1 MTDKNGIEIK
11 TGSIVE
17 ITGSFFKT
25 DNGLYYV
32 EHSAGDPDW
41 CGKDHYLH
49 KISKAGKI
57 SKAKRSGAFWPLMA
71 CVSDRAKNAEARR
84 WNAEHATIEVK
95 AIANMTEVVELFKE
109 KAARVIKEADQ
120 LAWHYGEE
128 SEYIKKQRVIARHY
142 EAVAAGIEG

>member
-1 MTDKNGIEIK
+1 MMDKNGIEIK

-17 ITGSFFKT
+17 ITGAYFKN
-25 DNGLYYV
+25 DNGFYFV

-41 CGKDHYLH
+41 CGKDHCLK
-49 KISKAGKI
+49 KIGKNGKI
-57 SKAKRSGAFWPLMA
+57 SKAKHVTGFWPIMV
-71 CVSDRAKNAEARR
+71 CVSDRAKGAAARR
-84 WNAEHATIEVK
+84 WNAENATIEVK
-95 AIANMTEVVELFKE
+95 TIANMTEVVELFKE

-142 EAVAAGIEG
+142 EAVAAAIEG